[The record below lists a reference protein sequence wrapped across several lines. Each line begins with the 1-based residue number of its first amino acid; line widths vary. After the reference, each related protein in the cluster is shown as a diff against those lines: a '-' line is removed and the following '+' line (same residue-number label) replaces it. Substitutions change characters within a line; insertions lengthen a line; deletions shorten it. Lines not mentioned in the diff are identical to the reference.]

1 MPAPVLYS
9 AFDVVPAPK
18 GASTHIT
25 QFVAGLTRAGYP
37 VTLITAGRDSLPE
50 REVYHGAALWRSPDD
65 GSENYLQRALAFGD
79 YVLAHVRNA
88 PPYAVAHFRN
98 VWSGFPL
105 AEERHRYGYRL
116 VYEVNGL
123 ASVEMG
129 YHFPGLRGSA
139 LLDKVQERELAA
151 LGMADVVI
159 CPSQVTR
166 AYLVSLGVPPDRVV
180 VIPNGVDGELFRPA
194 PGVQHYDTP
203 TILYVGT
210 LADWQGLATLIEAT
224 SLVLSRQAVRL
235 RILGQ
240 GRKRQ
245 RKALTRQIRKLG
257 LEQQVILSGPVSH
270 DQVPAAIGEAAVC
283 VAPLGYNERNV
294 VQGCCPIKILE
305 YMACGRPIVAAN
317 LPVVRELVR
326 PDRDALLF
334 TPDDPADLARAIQ
347 AVLDDPA
354 LARRLGDNAATHVRA
369 HFTWQAARHR
379 LIAVYRERLQQDV
392 PVAHASQPC

>member
-1 MPAPVLYS
+1 MPARVLYS
-9 AFDVVPAPK
+9 AFDVVPSPK

-25 QFVAGLTRAGYP
+25 QFVAGLTQAGYP
-37 VTLITAGRDSLPE
+37 VTLITAGSDSLPE
-50 REVYHGAALWRSPDD
+50 REAYYGAMLWRSPDN
-65 GSENYLQRALAFGD
+65 GSANYLQRALAFGD

-88 PPYAVAHFRN
+88 PPYAVAHFRSI
-98 VWSGFPL
+98 WSGFSL
-105 AEERHRYGYRL
+105 AEERQRHGYRL

-139 LLDKVQERELAA
+139 LLGKIQERELAA

-159 CPSQVTR
+159 CPSHVTR
-166 AYLVSLGVPPDRVV
+166 AYLVSLGVPPQRIV
-180 VIPNGVDGELFRPA
+180 VIPNGVDGDLFRPE
-194 PGVQHYDTP
+194 PVVRRDETP

-224 SLVLSRQAVRL
+224 SLVLTQRPVRL

-257 LEQQVILSGPVSH
+257 LEERVILSGPVSH
-270 DQVPAAIGEAAVC
+270 AQVPDAIGKAAVC

-347 AVLDDPA
+347 AVLEDPG
-354 LARRLGDNAATHVRA
+354 LAIRLGESAATHVRA
-369 HFTWQAARHR
+369 HFTWQAARQR
-379 LIAVYRERLQQDV
+379 LIALYREHLQGDV
-392 PVAHASQPC
+392 PVARASGPC